1 MIRTLL
7 FVAGGVLLAGIIHI
21 AVVLLI
27 PDFANR
33 DAWTSMGRFGADG
46 AFHVLPMS
54 EPGTEPLPYLDP
66 RMAHAA
72 CRFSLDQAPIRI
84 RAAMPDEFWSLA
96 VFDRR
101 GSNVYS
107 LNDRTAERT
116 DIDLVIA
123 TPLQLTKLRENP
135 IDGLDQSIVIE
146 VPASHGFVL
155 IRAFAEDPADAPRVN
170 AALAAA
176 QCSAEL
182 AASPSAD
189 ATGAK
194 PIPSLSTLQ

>member
-1 MIRTLL
+1 MIRTIL
-7 FVAGGVLLAGIIHI
+7 FVVGGVLLAGIIHI
-21 AVVLLI
+21 AVVLFI

-33 DAWTSMGRFGADG
+33 DAWTSMGRFGVDG
-46 AFHVLPMS
+46 AFHVLPLS

-66 RMAHAA
+66 RMAHAV
-72 CRFSLDQAPIRI
+72 CRFSLDKDPIRI
-84 RAAMPDEFWSLA
+84 RAAMPDAFWSLA

-101 GSNVYS
+101 GSNIYS

-135 IDGLDQSIVIE
+135 ISTLDQSIVIE
-146 VPASHGFVL
+146 VPASRGFVL
-155 IRAFAEDPADAPRVN
+155 IRAFIEDAADSARVH

-176 QCSAEL
+176 QC
-182 AASPSAD
+182 AADLSPPPA
-189 ATGAK
+189 APALPTQ
-194 PIPSLSTLQ
+194 P

>member
-7 FVAGGVLLAGIIHI
+7 FVLGGLLLAGIIHI
-21 AVVLLI
+21 AVVLLL

-33 DAWTSMGRFGADG
+33 DAWTSMGRFGPDG
-46 AFHVLPMS
+46 AFHLLPMS

-66 RMAHAA
+66 RMAYAG
-72 CRFSLDQAPIRI
+72 CRFSLDDGPIRV

-123 TPLQLTKLRENP
+123 TPLQLTQLRENP
-135 IDGLDQSIVIE
+135 IDALAQSIVIE
-146 VPASHGFVL
+146 VPATRGFIL
-155 IRAFAEDPADAPRVN
+155 IRAFVSDPSATANVTR
-170 AALAAA
+170 ALAAA
-176 QCSAEL
+176 QCSADL
-182 AASPSAD
+182 DPPPAPL
-189 ATGAK
+189 
-194 PIPSLSTLQ
+194 PTLQPAG

>member
-1 MIRTLL
+1 MIRTAL
-7 FVAGGVLLAGIIHI
+7 FIVGGLLLAGIIHI
-21 AVVLLI
+21 AVVLLL

-46 AFHVLPMS
+46 AFHVLPMT

-66 RMAHAA
+66 RMAYAA
-72 CRFSLDQAPIRI
+72 CRFSLDEAPIRI

-101 GSNVYS
+101 GSNLYS

-123 TPLQLTKLRENP
+123 TPLQLARLRENP
-135 IDGLDQSIVIE
+135 IDALAQSIVIE
-146 VPASHGFVL
+146 VPASRGFIL
-155 IRAFAEDPADAPRVN
+155 IRAFVPDTMDAARV
-170 AALAAA
+170 AGALAAA
-176 QCSAEL
+176 QCSADL
-182 AASPSAD
+182 DPPPAPLPA
-189 ATGAK
+189 
-194 PIPSLSTLQ
+194 LQPG

>member
-116 DIDLVIA
+116 DIDLVLA
-123 TPLQLTKLRENP
+123 TSLQLTKLRENP
-135 IDGLDQSIVIE
+135 VEALDQSIVIE
-146 VPASHGFVL
+146 IPATRGFVL
-155 IRAFAEDPADAPRVN
+155 IRAFVTDSADTNRVN
-170 AALAAA
+170 TALKAA
-176 QCSAEL
+176 QCSAPLET
-182 AASPSAD
+182 APAPPQPAQ
-189 ATGAK
+189 
-194 PIPSLSTLQ
+194 P

>member
-7 FVAGGVLLAGIIHI
+7 YVLGGIFLGGIIHI

-33 DAWTSMGRFGADG
+33 DAWTSMGRFGPDG
-46 AFHVLPMS
+46 AFHILPMS

-66 RMAHAA
+66 RLAHAA
-72 CRFSLDQAPIRI
+72 CRFSLDDGPIRI
-84 RAAMPDEFWSLA
+84 KAAMPDEFWSLA

-116 DIDLVIA
+116 DIDLVLA
-123 TPLQLTKLRENP
+123 TSLQLTKLRENP
-135 IDGLDQSIVIE
+135 VEALDQSIVIE
-146 VPASHGFVL
+146 IPATRGFVL
-155 IRAFAEDPADAPRVN
+155 IRAFVTDSADTNRVN
-170 AALAAA
+170 TALKAT
-176 QCSAEL
+176 QCSAPLET
-182 AASPSAD
+182 APAPPQPAQ
-189 ATGAK
+189 
-194 PIPSLSTLQ
+194 P

>member
-7 FVAGGVLLAGIIHI
+7 FAAGGLLLAGIIHI
-21 AVVLLI
+21 AVVLLL

-46 AFHVLPMS
+46 AFHLLPMS

-66 RMAHAA
+66 RMAYAV
-72 CRFSLDQAPIRI
+72 CRFSLADGPIRVKS
-84 RAAMPDEFWSLA
+84 AMPDDFWSLA

-101 GSNVYS
+101 GSNIYS

-123 TPLQLTKLRENP
+123 TSLQLTQLRENP
-135 IDGLDQSIVIE
+135 IDALAQSIVIE
-146 VPASHGFVL
+146 VPATRGFIL
-155 IRAFAEDPADAPRVN
+155 IRAFVGDPGDAGRIGKM
-170 AALAAA
+170 LAGA
-176 QCSAEL
+176 QC
-182 AASPSAD
+182 AADIDPVAPPLP
-189 ATGAK
+189 A
-194 PIPSLSTLQ
+194 LQPG

>member
-7 FVAGGVLLAGIIHI
+7 YVLGGVFLGGIIHI

-33 DAWTSMGRFGADG
+33 DAWTSMGRFGPDG
-46 AFHVLPMS
+46 AFHILPMS

-66 RMAHAA
+66 RLAHAA
-72 CRFSLDQAPIRI
+72 CRFSLDDGPIRI
-84 RAAMPDEFWSLA
+84 KATMPDEFWSLA

-116 DIDLVIA
+116 DIDLVLA
-123 TPLQLTKLRENP
+123 TSLQLTKLRENP
-135 IDGLDQSIVIE
+135 VEALDQSIVIE
-146 VPASHGFVL
+146 IPATRGFVL
-155 IRAFAEDPADAPRVN
+155 IRAFVTDSADTNRVN
-170 AALAAA
+170 AALKAA
-176 QCSAEL
+176 QCSAPL
-182 AASPSAD
+182 DTVPTAQPAQP
-189 ATGAK
+189 
-194 PIPSLSTLQ
+194 